1 MTDFPFSIVG
11 FDLDGTL
18 CDTAADLGN
27 ALNRTLEH
35 AGRPTFPLDVV
46 RRFIG
51 GGSGQMLR
59 NALAESGGYDE
70 AEFKPLQDQLF
81 AYYGE
86 AIAVHSRLYPGGAEM
101 LDALA
106 ARGVTVAVATN
117 KREAFARQL
126 LDELGLSP
134 RFATVIGGDTLGPGK
149 AKPAP
154 DMLNEMIAR
163 CGGGRAAFVGDT
175 TFDVARRA
183 RRAAGGGGQ
192 LRVSRPAAAAARRG
206 RGDRSFR
213 RAGAHAHPP
222 GLSSPSKAS
231 NPRSSRLSQ
240 RVARG
245 SLRPARQAAWSGT
258 RSSTAGWI

>member
-1 MTDFPFSIVG
+1 MTDFPFSVVG

-59 NALAESGGYDE
+59 AALAETGGYDE
-70 AEFKPLQDQLF
+70 AEFPPLQDVLF
-81 AYYGE
+81 GYYGD
-86 AIAVHSRLYPGGAEM
+86 AIAVHSRLYPGGESM

-106 ARGVTVAVATN
+106 ARGVTLAVATN

-126 LDELGLSP
+126 LDELGLSA
-134 RFATVIGGDTLGPGK
+134 RFATIIGGDTLGPGK

-154 DMLNEMIAR
+154 DMLQEMVAR

-175 TFDVARRA
+175 TFDVGAA
-183 RRAAGGGGQ
+183 RAAG
-192 LRVSRPAAAAARRG
+192 LPVVAVSFGFHDLPPPLLGADAVIDHFDALVPTLARLG
-206 RGDRSFR
+206 
-213 RAGAHAHPP
+213 
-222 GLSSPSKAS
+222 
-231 NPRSSRLSQ
+231 
-240 RVARG
+240 
-245 SLRPARQAAWSGT
+245 
-258 RSSTAGWI
+258 